1 MKQQISAT
9 LEMKQLIDRQST
21 KESTKKGN
29 IGAIGYLETFLKAS
43 KIDNTWNN
51 INLETLEQFKQYYI
65 NKKTNATTINAYI
78 KRILAVCRIANKS
91 SKNSI

>member
-29 IGAIGYLETFLKAS
+29 IGAIGYLETFLKHP
-43 KIDNTWNN
+43 KLI
-51 INLETLEQFKQYYI
+51 TLGI
-65 NKKTNATTINAYI
+65 T
-78 KRILAVCRIANKS
+78 
-91 SKNSI
+91 